1 MENVTPEE
9 IRRSR
14 AAYYGMVEEMDAQI
28 GRLMEAVDPERD
40 LFLYTSD
47 HGDMAGEHGMFWKS
61 CFLDGAV
68 KVPMIWRGSGVQPGR
83 VVSGLVSLLDAA
95 PTFAEAA
102 EAEGLPGAEGHSLLA
117 ALGGEGIPAERTV
130 VSMLLDGRSGP
141 SCMVRTEGGCRIHH
155 SRFTDEVKG
164 VDPGVPTG
172 WNDDGMEK
180 VLTQVS
186 RRGGLLRRAFEAA
199 DEPVQERWQVDSA
212 VFYRE

>member
-1 MENVTPEE
+1 
-9 IRRSR
+9 
-14 AAYYGMVEEMDAQI
+14 
-28 GRLMEAVDPERD
+28 
-40 LFLYTSD
+40 
-47 HGDMAGEHGMFWKS
+47 
-61 CFLDGAV
+61 
-68 KVPMIWRGSGVQPGR
+68 
-83 VVSGLVSLLDAA
+83 
-95 PTFAEAA
+95 
-102 EAEGLPGAEGHSLLA
+102 
-117 ALGGEGIPAERTV
+117 
-130 VSMLLDGRSGP
+130 
-141 SCMVRTEGGCRIHH
+141 MVRTEGGCRIHH